1 MKIDVIINLDW
12 YIVKDKNGNISLFT
26 SRPMKVWNDWGCFN
40 FSFAFDEDTQQI
52 LPIVGRI
59 NIDLWRLKDF
69 FPQIR
74 DYFDFSKV
82 QWEDDEP
89 KQLKDILKGE
99 YKNGK

>member
-1 MKIDVIINLDW
+1 MKIDVIIILDW

-26 SRPMKVWNDWGCFN
+26 SRPTKVWNDWGCFN

-59 NIDLWRLKDF
+59 DIDLWRLKDF

-82 QWEDDEP
+82 QWEDDKP

-99 YKNGK
+99 YQNGK